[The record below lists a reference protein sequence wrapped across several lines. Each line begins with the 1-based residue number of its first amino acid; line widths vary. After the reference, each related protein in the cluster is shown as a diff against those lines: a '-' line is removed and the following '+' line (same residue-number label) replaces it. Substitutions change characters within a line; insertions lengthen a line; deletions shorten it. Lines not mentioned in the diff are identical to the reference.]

1 MKPRLLIAAVVVA
14 VMLIALLSAPRLSG
28 TVITPLQTAVA
39 TASRWVSD
47 TLGGQWKAR
56 YEASQAALTAQRE
69 QQAELEE
76 LRQRNAWY
84 HEFLGLKAE
93 NPQFVLAE
101 GLVIAADPSDRYGG
115 FTVNVGSL
123 DDVTVGAAVI
133 SDDGLIGVVHTVGL
147 NWCTVRTVYHPQVHI
162 SVMVNRTGERGRTAG
177 GEPNNFMVDTLPR
190 DSDAQAGDLL
200 VTSGLGGAL
209 PTGLLVGEI
218 TSVKR
223 SADGMTDIATAVG
236 LHPVLPARVML
247 ILDFDDKPK

>member
-1 MKPRLLIAAVVVA
+1 MKPRLLIAAAIVA
-14 VMLIALLSAPRLSG
+14 VMLIALLSVPRLGG

-47 TLGGQWKAR
+47 TLGGQWKTR
-56 YEASQAALTAQRE
+56 YEASQAALTEQRE
-69 QQAELEE
+69 QQVELEE

-93 NPQFVLAE
+93 NPDFILAE
-101 GLVIAADPSDRYGG
+101 GSVIATDPSDPYGS

-123 DDVTVGAAVI
+123 DEVTAGAAVI
-133 SDDGLIGVVHTVGL
+133 SDDGLLGVVHTVGL

-162 SVMVNRTGERGRTAG
+162 SVEVSRTGERGRTAG
-177 GEPNNFMVDTLPR
+177 GEANNFTVDTLPR

-200 VTSGLGGAL
+200 VTSGLGGVL
-209 PTGLLVGEI
+209 PAGLLVGEI
-218 TSVKR
+218 TAVKR
-223 SADGMTDIATAVG
+223 SADGMTDSATAAG
-236 LHPVLPARVML
+236 MHPVLPARVML